1 LVAISG
7 SVVRAETDVPVAL
20 GEVARVGHE
29 GLLGEVIALDG
40 PTVTIQ
46 VYEDTAGLAPGAP
59 FHATGAPLQVEL
71 GPGLLGSVFDGV
83 QRPLEHLAQTQGDF
97 LGRGQRA
104 EALDRDRLWEFTP
117 RMHAGDS
124 VTPGAVLG
132 VVPETHALEHRI
144 LVPADVTGQLQDIVP
159 PGPRHVTD
167 VVAHVVTS
175 EGSTRTLSLLQTW
188 RVRSPRP
195 CAERLPVATPMITGQ
210 RVLDTFFP
218 LARGGAAGM
227 PGGFGTGKTIT
238 QQQLCKWAEAD
249 VIVFVGCGERGNEMT
264 RVLRDLPDLTDP
276 RTGRPL
282 AERTILIANTSNM
295 PVVAREASIYTAATI
310 AEYYRDMGYH
320 VALLADSTS
329 RWAEALREISG
340 RLEEMPAEEGYPPY
354 LSSRL
359 ASFYER
365 AGRVRTLSG
374 AEGSV
379 SLISAISPPGGDLTE
394 PVTRHTQRFT
404 RCFWTLDK
412 ELAEARVFPAVSV
425 RDSYSDVPEEL
436 EKWWHD
442 HISPDWAEQRQ
453 QALALLQEAKRI
465 EGMARLIGGESLP
478 EPQRFLLRMGSMFEE
493 GFLRQSAFDPTDA
506 YCSPAKQFRLL
517 RLLLRFRARGMS
529 AIDRGVPAQQLA
541 ELPVVASIERAKT
554 SIGQDELA
562 RFDQLETIID
572 QQCAEL
578 ESHLVAEAQESP
590 GSSLRDTGP

>member
-1 LVAISG
+1 
-7 SVVRAETDVPVAL
+7 
-20 GEVARVGHE
+20 
-29 GLLGEVIALDG
+29 
-40 PTVTIQ
+40 
-46 VYEDTAGLAPGAP
+46 
-59 FHATGAPLQVEL
+59 
-71 GPGLLGSVFDGV
+71 
-83 QRPLEHLAQTQGDF
+83 
-97 LGRGQRA
+97 
-104 EALDRDRLWEFTP
+104 
-117 RMHAGDS
+117 
-124 VTPGAVLG
+124 
-132 VVPETHALEHRI
+132 
-144 LVPADVTGQLQDIVP
+144 
-159 PGPRHVTD
+159 
-167 VVAHVVTS
+167 
-175 EGSTRTLSLLQTW
+175 
-188 RVRSPRP
+188 
-195 CAERLPVATPMITGQ
+195 
-210 RVLDTFFP
+210 
-218 LARGGAAGM
+218 
-227 PGGFGTGKTIT
+227 
-238 QQQLCKWAEAD
+238 
-249 VIVFVGCGERGNEMT
+249 
-264 RVLRDLPDLTDP
+264 
-276 RTGRPL
+276 
-282 AERTILIANTSNM
+282 M

-517 RLLLRFRARGMS
+517 RLLLHFRARGMS

-541 ELPVVASIERAKT
+541 ELPVLALIERAKS

-572 QQCAEL
+572 QQCGEL
-578 ESHLVAEAQESP
+578 ESHLVDEAQESP